1 MGAIE
6 SSSQGRG
13 NRRLRGSKGAV
24 TDVNREQRQQMLA
37 SKPTLLLLTK
47 HPEKDYTLRDYRMPT
62 NMCYLNLVSI

>member
-37 SKPTLLLLTK
+37 SKPTLLLLTN
-47 HPEKDYTLRDYRMPT
+47 PEKDYTLRDYRMPT